1 MTPVAPLNLL
11 ARQATAIREVIAGRI
26 EPIDALH
33 LTVWP
38 SERVEAAEEDLST
51 PVLWGRVNAMRSDFR
66 RPGRLP
72 EARLCRGCSSPVEAR
87 TSGCRTCDA
96 RWYSRTKRGAT

>member
-1 MTPVAPLNLL
+1 MTAVAPLNLL

-26 EPIDALH
+26 DPIDALH

-38 SERVEAAEEDLST
+38 SELLEAVEGDLTVS
-51 PVLWGRVNAMRSDFR
+51 VMWGRVNAMRGDFR

-72 EARLCRGCSSPVEAR
+72 EARTCKGCGSPVEAR

-96 RWYSRTKRGAT
+96 RWYSRTKRGVA

>member
-1 MTPVAPLNLL
+1 MTPVAPLHLL
-11 ARQATAIREVIAGRI
+11 ARQASAIREVIAGRI
-26 EPIDALH
+26 EPLDALH

-38 SERVEAAEEDLST
+38 PEQLALAEQELSV
-51 PVLWGRVNAMRSDFR
+51 PVMWGRVNAMRGDFR

-72 EARLCRGCSSPVEAR
+72 EARTCKGCGSPVEAR